1 MPTAAAKNPSISYA
15 GSRASLKSVLGMSLT
30 ATFIAFLGRSPGLF
44 LPWRRA
50 AVFQQG
56 ADGINECRTACAQ
69 LADAVPRHQVE
80 QLLAARQ
87 QGYQYAPAVVTVAA
101 PAHVAVRLQPV
112 DEFDGAVM
120 FQRQPVRQGPDG
132 SLFAFGKAAD
142 GQQEQILLRLQ
153 ARRLRHRVPFTD
165 ELANEVTELREG
177 LILRRGDFFGHQ
189 ITISQCDICFHSR
202 ARVDS
207 YGIRISASTCRGAA
221 CCAPL
226 WQPVDV
232 IAALDSRGN
241 DEVRNCSAENPGLQ
255 RFAERFLRFVML
267 VTVAFVE
274 LVRALTN
281 YIRPDRHA
289 LTTVFA
295 RPIFGGGQQPRARSE
310 APLPFGDDKAVHFR
324 PNLNF
329 QQRLL
334 AHMHPA
340 DHSILRSIC
349 HEYGVQRGRL
359 DSQQPFAHLRRR
371 RGIPELAREHG
382 KLRSIAVFRST
393 NFQFSMHRSF
403 CHSFF
408 SAIPQRALRLSVIV
422 SLL

>member
-1 MPTAAAKNPSISYA
+1 MTAEPPTGTSSLLHGVPPAGYSLAPNRSVKRMNATTTMPTSAPMSSVRTRKTCSSRFRRNDAHCCGQESLHFLWA

-30 ATFIAFLGRSPGLF
+30 RTFIPFLGRSPGLF

-69 LADAVPRHQVE
+69 LADAVPRHQLE

-207 YGIRISASTCRGAA
+207 YGIRISASTCRGGAA
-221 CCAPL
+221 CCALFGNQLTSSPL
-226 WQPVDV
+226 SIRV
-232 IAALDSRGN
+232 
-241 DEVRNCSAENPGLQ
+241 ET
-255 RFAERFLRFVML
+255 LR
-267 VTVAFVE
+267 
-274 LVRALTN
+274 
-281 YIRPDRHA
+281 
-289 LTTVFA
+289 
-295 RPIFGGGQQPRARSE
+295 
-310 APLPFGDDKAVHFR
+310 
-324 PNLNF
+324 
-329 QQRLL
+329 
-334 AHMHPA
+334 
-340 DHSILRSIC
+340 
-349 HEYGVQRGRL
+349 
-359 DSQQPFAHLRRR
+359 
-371 RGIPELAREHG
+371 
-382 KLRSIAVFRST
+382 
-393 NFQFSMHRSF
+393 
-403 CHSFF
+403 
-408 SAIPQRALRLSVIV
+408 
-422 SLL
+422 